1 MEPAA
6 AAQTPGDRPDA
17 VGLGGS
23 PRFPLALPMA
33 ASPRSLPPATLKRL
47 QWVRRLTR
55 WLDRAV
61 TVPGTRIRLG
71 LDPILGL
78 LPVGGDVVGVALSI
92 YLMIEAARLGAPAPL
107 LVQMTVNVLVDLGL
121 GTVPV
126 AGDVADVFW
135 KANSRNLQLLE
146 EFLALPPGEAAG
158 VPWWVVAGL
167 VAVLLGVAIA
177 AIALTA
183 TVIGWVFGLLFGG

>member
-1 MEPAA
+1 MI
-6 AAQTPGDRPDA
+6 
-17 VGLGGS
+17 
-23 PRFPLALPMA
+23 RFPLALPMA
-33 ASPRSLPPATLKRL
+33 ASPRSLPPAALKRL

-92 YLMIEAARLGAPAPL
+92 YLIIEAARFEAPAPL
-107 LVQMTVNVLVDLGL
+107 LGQMAMNVLIDLGL

-135 KANSRNLQLLE
+135 KSNSRNLHLLE
-146 EFLALPPGEAAG
+146 EFLALPPQAESPG
-158 VPWWVVAGL
+158 VPWWL
-167 VAVLLGVAIA
+167 VGALVLVLVGAMIA

>member
-1 MEPAA
+1 
-6 AAQTPGDRPDA
+6 
-17 VGLGGS
+17 
-23 PRFPLALPMA
+23 MA
-33 ASPRSLPPATLKRL
+33 APSRSLPPATLKRL
-47 QWVRRLTR
+47 QHVRRFTR

-92 YLMIEAARLGAPAPL
+92 YLVIEAARLGAPVSL
-107 LVQMTVNVLVDLGL
+107 LGQMVMNVLIDLGL

-135 KANSRNLQLLE
+135 KSNSRNLQLLE
-146 EFLALPPGEAAG
+146 GFLALPPQEEAPM
-158 VPWWVVAGL
+158 VPWWVVVGL
-167 VAVLLGVAIA
+167 VAVLIAVAIA